1 MVAGGSLWNV
11 FWSLID
17 DAELRQDVATT
28 KHAAPI
34 DSHWDL
40 QSPRIFEE
48 IFFRFFIAN
57 QHHDVT
63 RYPNILS
70 DLSCHPPLH
79 ELFLMKLQLPW
90 TCLVNIFGSLSPY
103 TLMAQ
108 SPESLVL
115 SRKYLLLFDLVLGS
129 LWTGRS
135 TVAIFGFV

>member
-70 DLSCHPPLH
+70 DLSCHPPLR

-103 TLMAQ
+103 TWMAQ